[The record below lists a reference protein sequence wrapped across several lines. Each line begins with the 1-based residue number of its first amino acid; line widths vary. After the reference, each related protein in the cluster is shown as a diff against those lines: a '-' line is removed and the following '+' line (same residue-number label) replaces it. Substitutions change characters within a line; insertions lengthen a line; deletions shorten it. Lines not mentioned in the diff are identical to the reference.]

1 MKPYQRQFIEFA
13 LSKQVLK
20 FGEFTLKSGRKSPY
34 FFNAGLFNTGRD
46 LALLGRFYAEALVD
60 SGIEFDLL
68 FGPAY
73 KGIPIATTTAV
84 ALAEHHDLD
93 LPYCFNRK
101 EAKDHGEG
109 GNLVGSALQGR
120 VMLVDDVITAG
131 TAIRESMEIIQANG
145 ATLAGV
151 LISLDR
157 QERGRGEISAIQE
170 VERDYNCK
178 VISIIT
184 LKDLI
189 AYLEEKPEMAEH
201 LAAVKAYRMKI
212 HPASYYCNCAA
223 ISGQRASKSSVG
235 RYLNS
240 LRTKRD
246 SIPSQK
252 ARIWLASRV
261 SSVV

>member
-84 ALAEHHDLD
+84 ALAEHHDRD

-101 EAKDHGEG
+101 EAKTHGEG
-109 GNLVGSALQGR
+109 GNLVGSPLQGR

-131 TAIRESMEIIQANG
+131 TAIREVMQIIASQEG
-145 ATLAGV
+145 AKAAGV
-151 LISLDR
+151 LIALNR
-157 QERGRGEISAIQE
+157 QERGNGELSAIQE
-170 VERDYNCK
+170 VERDFGIP
-178 VISIIT
+178 VVSIVSLNQVLQFLEDDPQ
-184 LKDLI
+184 LKQ
-189 AYLEEKPEMAEH
+189 H
-201 LAAVKAYRMKI
+201 LPAVKAYREQF
-212 HPASYYCNCAA
+212 
-223 ISGQRASKSSVG
+223 GV
-235 RYLNS
+235 
-240 LRTKRD
+240 
-246 SIPSQK
+246 
-252 ARIWLASRV
+252 
-261 SSVV
+261 